1 MTAASRAWFSACS
14 CIVLVCSSK
23 GWRYQRIMQCI
34 MDNQLWTSSH
44 VTRIIVIM
52 PPEILRSRANNFITT
67 TALFFNISYKYFL
80 MVQKQKKKRSSKT
93 MLSMY
98 ISTSKK
104 CYCTIIDMTEVE
116 NGNIDSSV
124 FNRCWHSNLF
134 FQFIQKCKGRR
145 FEPNKRNKCL

>member
-14 CIVLVCSSK
+14 CIVLVCSSA
-23 GWRYQRIMQCI
+23 GLEIPAY
-34 MDNQLWTSSH
+34 NAVHHGNELWTSSH

-80 MVQKQKKKRSSKT
+80 MVQKQKKKRSLKT
-93 MLSMY
+93 ILSMY

-104 CYCTIIDMTEVE
+104 SYCTIIDMTEVE